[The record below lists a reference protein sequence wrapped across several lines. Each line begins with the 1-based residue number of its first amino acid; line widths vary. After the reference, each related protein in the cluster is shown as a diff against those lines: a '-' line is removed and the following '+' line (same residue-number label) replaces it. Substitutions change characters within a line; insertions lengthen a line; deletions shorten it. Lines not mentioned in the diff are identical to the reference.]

1 MTSALQREIKK
12 RTPFDLPEQEA
23 MLNILRT
30 ADQLQIRFARL
41 FRKFGLTP
49 QQYNILR
56 ILRGE
61 GRPLP
66 ILEIASRM
74 ITVVPGITGLIDRLE
89 SASLVE
95 RRRCDNDRR
104 VIYVAIAPRAVQ
116 LLAEIDAPL
125 NAMHKQLLGHLSG
138 EELAALIGLLE
149 KSRQPLISADEG
161 EP

>member
-1 MTSALQREIKK
+1 MTTTLQREIKK
-12 RTPFDLPEQEA
+12 NRPFELPEQEA

-41 FRKFGLTP
+41 FRRFGLTP

-61 GRPLP
+61 GRALP
-66 ILEIASRM
+66 ILEIAARM

-95 RRRCDNDRR
+95 RKRCDQDRR
-104 VIYVAIAPRAVQ
+104 VIYVAIAPRA
-116 LLAEIDAPL
+116 LEMLSEIDEPL
-125 NAMHKQLLGHLSG
+125 CELHKKTLGHLTAD
-138 EELAALIGLLE
+138 ELAALTRLLE
-149 KSRQPLISADEG
+149 KARQPEEVALADT
-161 EP
+161 